1 MSGSVL
7 RGPLVGLAAALVGVA
22 AWAALVSV
30 TEAPL
35 AYFAIVVGLLV
46 GASTRLLGGPS
57 SDASLFSAV
66 VWSIVGSCA
75 GLLAGAVLVQMS
87 RLGVGAAEAI
97 AGPRW
102 NDIVTSVAA
111 NPLERASFVL
121 AGCGSRRRWPS
132 SAARRSGSAAG
143 PTSAPCRG
151 R

>member
-1 MSGSVL
+1 ML

-22 AWAALVSV
+22 VWGALVSF
-30 TEAPL
+30 TDSSL

-57 SDASLFSAV
+57 SDVNLFFAV

-102 NDIVTSVAA
+102 NDIVTSVAS
-111 NPLERASFVL
+111 NPLNGVFVL
-121 AGCGSRRRWPS
+121 AAAALAVVLVRR
-132 SAARRSGSAAG
+132 
-143 PTSAPCRG
+143 
-151 R
+151 